1 MLALG
6 AILFPLAGAAALAT
20 IIKTGADY
28 RVQACDALS
37 VLFNGG
43 SQQ

>member
-6 AILFPLAGAAALAT
+6 SILFPLAGAAALAT

-28 RVQACDALS
+28 RVQARAALS
-37 VLFNGG
+37 ALFHGG
-43 SQQ
+43 SN